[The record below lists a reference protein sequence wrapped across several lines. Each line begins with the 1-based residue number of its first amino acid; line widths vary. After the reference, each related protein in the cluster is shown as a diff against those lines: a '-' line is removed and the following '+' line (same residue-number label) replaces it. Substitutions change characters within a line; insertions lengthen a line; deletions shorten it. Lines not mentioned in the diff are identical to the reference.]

1 METMERIVSR
11 RQHVHQLIR
20 RRRRLASRILPG
32 QHFLEPQ
39 PGWGSGSRPSQ
50 AGLFA
55 ATRNPSLIIG
65 DEEHMRNGIDA
76 VDSGDLGVSVLSVT
90 NLRARRK
97 SKRAPDD
104 VLECSFPACPEQY
117 SLLPL
122 AMNIS
127 IILAHPH
134 PGSFNHAIAATA
146 AETLR
151 QNSHAVR
158 LHDLCAEQFDP
169 LMPAA
174 EFARD
179 VQLEEVVAHH
189 CEEIVNADGII
200 VVHPNWWAMPPAI
213 LKGWLDRVLRPEVA
227 YRFEAGKSIGLL
239 KAQTAIVFNT
249 SNTPAEL
256 ERALYDDPLE
266 TLWKKCVFSLCGV
279 PLIHRRLFSVIIT
292 STPEQRAAWL
302 AEVRQTVA
310 GFFPTR

>member
-1 METMERIVSR
+1 MRDAEIPKDAALDPVVQ
-11 RQHVHQLIR
+11 QHCREV
-20 RRRRLASRILPG
+20 
-32 QHFLEPQ
+32 
-39 PGWGSGSRPSQ
+39 
-50 AGLFA
+50 
-55 ATRNPSLIIG
+55 
-65 DEEHMRNGIDA
+65 
-76 VDSGDLGVSVLSVT
+76 
-90 NLRARRK
+90 
-97 SKRAPDD
+97 
-104 VLECSFPACPEQY
+104 
-117 SLLPL
+117 
-122 AMNIS
+122 
-127 IILAHPH
+127 
-134 PGSFNHAIAATA
+134 
-146 AETLR
+146 AEA
-151 QNSHAVR
+151 QGYV
-158 LHDLCAEQFDP
+158 
-169 LMPAA
+169 
-174 EFARD
+174 
-179 VQLEEVVAHH
+179 
-189 CEEIVNADGII
+189 